1 MGMIGLT
8 TAIKLMFAGTNG
20 AMRRLKQITGI
31 AVFLLV
37 FLLPSLTWAL
47 DGADNWGNLS
57 PKEREDVLRNYQRWQ
72 SLPPKDKEYLR
83 EEWDHWRSLPPD
95 QRDKL
100 RKRYDQLSPKEQRQ
114 LRERF
119 NGKRSRG
126 PNDRGGE

>member
-1 MGMIGLT
+1 
-8 TAIKLMFAGTNG
+8 MFGATNK
-20 AMRRLKQITGI
+20 AMRRLKQFIGV
-31 AVFLLV
+31 AVLALI
-37 FLLPSLTWAL
+37 FLLPSWTWAL
-47 DGADNWGNLS
+47 DGGNNWGNLS

-83 EEWDHWRSLPPD
+83 EEWDHWRSLPQD

-114 LRERF
+114 LREQF

-126 PNDRGGE
+126 SNRGDD